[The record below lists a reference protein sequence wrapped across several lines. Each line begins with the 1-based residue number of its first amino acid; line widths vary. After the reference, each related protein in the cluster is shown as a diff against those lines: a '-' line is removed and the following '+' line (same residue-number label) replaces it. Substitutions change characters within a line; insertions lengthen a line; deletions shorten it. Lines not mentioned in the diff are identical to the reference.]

1 MNLNRIFL
9 AISLYLC
16 VFFNLSSSAA
26 DWSHAEISLIKG
38 DQYHDN
44 SNEKDIK
51 KTIIT
56 LQYASGYKY
65 GQNFFFIDA
74 IKADAN
80 DNRHGEIYGEYY
92 HTISLAKIKGYDWSK
107 DLIRDLGLK
116 GGINYG
122 AKNSPFGPNP
132 EVYLAGPSI
141 DWNVPGFSFLNLSI
155 LAYVDNSTYS
165 GFGRGYSCGSA
176 STTYI
181 IAPSWKAPLSVGN
194 HKFSFEGFLD
204 IIGKHGD
211 CEEQVIFQ
219 PQFRWDVGNYFGQP
233 GTIFVGVEY
242 QYWKSKYGIG
252 GRKESFPQA
261 LLSWKF

>member
-107 DLIRDLGLK
+107 DLIRDLASKEELIMALK
-116 GGINYG
+116 TVLSGESRSLFSGTFDRLECTRIFLLKSKHSCLCRQQHLQWLWSWILLRFSFNHLYHCS
-122 AKNSPFGPNP
+122 KLESSPF
-132 EVYLAGPSI
+132 
-141 DWNVPGFSFLNLSI
+141 
-155 LAYVDNSTYS
+155 
-165 GFGRGYSCGSA
+165 
-176 STTYI
+176 
-181 IAPSWKAPLSVGN
+181 SW
-194 HKFSFEGFLD
+194 
-204 IIGKHGD
+204 
-211 CEEQVIFQ
+211 
-219 PQFRWDVGNYFGQP
+219 
-233 GTIFVGVEY
+233 
-242 QYWKSKYGIG
+242 
-252 GRKESFPQA
+252 
-261 LLSWKF
+261 